1 MSKVKIVYL
10 ALLYSVSIYCVKHV
24 KAEDIYYLVENSSLL
39 GIVFLCC
46 IGNGG
51 VTTI

>member
-24 KAEDIYYLVENSSLL
+24 KAEDIYLVENSSLL